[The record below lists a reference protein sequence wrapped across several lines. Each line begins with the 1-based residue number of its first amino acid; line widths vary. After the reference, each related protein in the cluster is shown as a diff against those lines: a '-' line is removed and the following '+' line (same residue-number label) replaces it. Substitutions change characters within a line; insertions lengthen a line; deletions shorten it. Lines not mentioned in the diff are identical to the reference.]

1 MGGYSKL
8 GNGHFLEI
16 NFKLNK
22 KVNYPPTQSGPMG
35 FLAKNIMKIDE
46 LRAYAEENGFDD
58 LEFEFTNL
66 LGEVKKCKW
75 LDAYLVFFKI
85 DGGTGFITVDQ
96 WKKITG
102 DVFEFKLIS

>member
-1 MGGYSKL
+1 
-8 GNGHFLEI
+8 
-16 NFKLNK
+16 
-22 KVNYPPTQSGPMG
+22 
-35 FLAKNIMKIDE
+35 MKIDE

-75 LDAYLVFFKI
+75 LDAYLGFFKI